1 MKPGEKKRKRGW
13 KVFKKNETWRKKQ
26 KKRLESVKKMK
37 PREKKRKR
45 DWNVGMGL
53 KTGENKNKKRL
64 GSIQKGMKT
73 EENKKKIDKNL
84 NNIRKMRMGNV
95 EELLME

>member
-1 MKPGEKKRKRGW
+1 MKPG
-13 KVFKKNETWRKKQ
+13 
-26 KKRLESVKKMK
+26 
-37 PREKKRKR
+37 EKKRKR

-73 EENKKKIDKNL
+73 EENKKN
-84 NNIRKMRMGNV
+84 R
-95 EELLME
+95 

>member
-1 MKPGEKKRKRGW
+1 MKPGEKNRKRGW
-13 KVFKKNETWRKKQ
+13 KVWQKNETWRKEEE
-26 KKRLESVKKMK
+26 KRLES
-37 PREKKRKR
+37 
-45 DWNVGMGL
+45 VGMGL

-73 EENKKKIDKNL
+73 EENNKKIDKNL

-95 EELLME
+95 ELSME

>member
-1 MKPGEKKRKRGW
+1 
-13 KVFKKNETWRKKQ
+13 
-26 KKRLESVKKMK
+26 
-37 PREKKRKR
+37 
-45 DWNVGMGL
+45 MGL

-73 EENKKKIDKNL
+73 EKNNKKIDKNL

-95 EELLME
+95 ELSME